1 MTAWEGAQD
10 YAAGEDDSYRL
21 LPPVPPYAGF
31 DAVETWAMRG
41 EGVVVVSSG
50 GSLLT
55 AEEARRLAQHLLE
68 AAAWVEA
75 FDPP

>member
-1 MTAWEGAQD
+1 VT
-10 YAAGEDDSYRL
+10 AGEDDSYRR

-55 AEEARRLAQHLLE
+55 AEEARRLAEHLLE
-68 AAAWVEA
+68 AAAWSE
-75 FDPP
+75 